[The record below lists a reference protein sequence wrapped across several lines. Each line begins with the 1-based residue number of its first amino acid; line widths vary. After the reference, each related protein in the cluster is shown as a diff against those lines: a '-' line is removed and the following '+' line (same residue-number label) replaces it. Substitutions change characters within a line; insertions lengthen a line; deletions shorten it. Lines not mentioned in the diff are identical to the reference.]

1 MMSTAPLSVREV
13 ANETEMMAFLSLP
26 WTVYKDD
33 PCWVA
38 PLWADHVAF
47 FDPAKSPELRHI
59 DLAYFVAWRGDQPVG
74 TIIAHENHAYNEF
87 QGVKIG
93 WFGQFEVLED
103 AEAAAALLEKAESWV
118 RARGLPTIRGPAT
131 FSTNS
136 EIGLLIDG
144 FDIPP
149 KILMRHDRPY
159 YRRFIEDAGYVKAM
173 DLWAYHFDGE
183 NWGGRAADKLPPKLA
198 RVVEHIRRR
207 RNFTLRNVNMRD
219 FDTEV
224 ERVKAIYN
232 SAWERNWGF
241 VPLSEA
247 EIDKMAEDLKSIVD
261 PDIVFFI
268 EVNGQPVAFGLP
280 IPNLYEPLRKVRCRP
295 GEPHW
300 WQLLRLV
307 WHWKVRGHLSS
318 VRVWALGVLEEYRG
332 TGIDA
337 LLYYEMV
344 KAGLSKGYMDIE
356 MSWILEDNDM
366 MNRSIKVLGGEV
378 YKTYRVYEKAL

>member
-13 ANETEMMAFLSLP
+13 ANEAEMTAFLCLP

-47 FDPAKSPELRHI
+47 FDPAKNPELRHI
-59 DLAYFVAWRGDQPVG
+59 DLACFVAWRGDQPVG
-74 TIIAHENHAYNEF
+74 TIIAHENHAYNES
-87 QGVKIG
+87 QGDKVG

-131 FSTNS
+131 FSVNS

-183 NWGGRAADKLPPKLA
+183 NWGATSTCATSTPKSSASRLSTT
-198 RVVEHIRRR
+198 RPGSGTGHSCRSPRRR
-207 RNFTLRNVNMRD
+207 LTRWPRTSSRL
-219 FDTEV
+219 
-224 ERVKAIYN
+224 
-232 SAWERNWGF
+232 
-241 VPLSEA
+241 L
-247 EIDKMAEDLKSIVD
+247 
-261 PDIVFFI
+261 
-268 EVNGQPVAFGLP
+268 
-280 IPNLYEPLRKVRCRP
+280 IPT
-295 GEPHW
+295 
-300 WQLLRLV
+300 
-307 WHWKVRGHLSS
+307 SS
-318 VRVWALGVLEEYRG
+318 SS
-332 TGIDA
+332 
-337 LLYYEMV
+337 
-344 KAGLSKGYMDIE
+344 SK
-356 MSWILEDNDM
+356 
-366 MNRSIKVLGGEV
+366 
-378 YKTYRVYEKAL
+378 